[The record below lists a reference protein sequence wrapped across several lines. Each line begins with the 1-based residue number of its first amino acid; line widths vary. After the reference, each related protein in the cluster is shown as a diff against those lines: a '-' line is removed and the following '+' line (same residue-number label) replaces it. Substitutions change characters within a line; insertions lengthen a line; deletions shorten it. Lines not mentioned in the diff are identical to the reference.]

1 MLLVGDLIYDDE
13 LDLNCRYAVTIVDIA
28 IPGKKVK
35 YYTIAKRINLSR

>member
-13 LDLNCRYAVTIVDIA
+13 LDLNCRYAVYDCRYSDSWQ
-28 IPGKKVK
+28 KVK